1 MNPNMRTTIIMAKQR
16 QHKRDEEE
24 LQWDLNIMQW
34 CQKWRININR
44 QKHRSFYLKT
54 TKKAPKFKSQ

>member
-24 LQWDLNIMQW
+24 LQWGLNIMQW

-44 QKHRSFYLKT
+44 QKTQVILFENN
-54 TKKAPKFKSQ
+54 KKSSKI

>member
-1 MNPNMRTTIIMAKQR
+1 MNPNMWTTIIMAKQR

-24 LQWDLNIMQW
+24 HQWDLNIMQW

-44 QKHRSFYLKT
+44 QKTQAILFEN
-54 TKKAPKFKSQ
+54 KKSSKI